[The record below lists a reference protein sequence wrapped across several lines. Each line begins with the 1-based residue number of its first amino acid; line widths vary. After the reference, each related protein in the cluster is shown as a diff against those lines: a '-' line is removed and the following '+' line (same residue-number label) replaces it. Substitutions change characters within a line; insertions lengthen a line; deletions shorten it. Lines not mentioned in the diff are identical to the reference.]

1 MDIELRKIVSAIRD
15 YAVEKF
21 SDAEWVDFGYVTEAS
36 DLIENHPRLLR
47 SLAFNDDDYSYCA
60 TQVVNEALE
69 ERPEKIQEVVE
80 HFGVDLWLEEK
91 DERRH
96 QRVFTETRPLVPSP
110 RFWREGY
117 FRLFISHL
125 ADHKA
130 NVQRLKRE
138 LEKWGVSAF
147 VAHTDIEP
155 TREWQLEI
163 EAALFSM
170 DAMLPVLMPGFKES
184 NWTDQEVGVA
194 IGLRK
199 LIIPARRGIDPY
211 GFIGKYQGFQADGRT
226 VGQVAEDVVK
236 ILLKSE
242 KTRAQIVR
250 GLSARIKVEV
260 NDQVVTSRLKLID
273 ELKIWS
279 KEQVKEILESVL
291 IRGGEMAEDVQVAF
305 NDLQASHGVVIVPPK
320 VTAFDDDDLPF

>member
-1 MDIELRKIVSAIRD
+1 M
-15 YAVEKF
+15 
-21 SDAEWVDFGYVTEAS
+21 
-36 DLIENHPRLLR
+36 
-47 SLAFNDDDYSYCA
+47 
-60 TQVVNEALE
+60 
-69 ERPEKIQEVVE
+69 
-80 HFGVDLWLEEK
+80 
-91 DERRH
+91 
-96 QRVFTETRPLVPSP
+96 
-110 RFWREGY
+110 
-117 FRLFISHL
+117 
-125 ADHKA
+125 
-130 NVQRLKRE
+130 
-138 LEKWGVSAF
+138 
-147 VAHTDIEP
+147 
-155 TREWQLEI
+155 EI

-184 NWTDQEVGVA
+184 NWTDKEVGVA

-250 GLSARIKVEV
+250 GLSTRIKVEV

-273 ELKIWS
+273 ELKILS

-291 IRGGEMAEDVQVAF
+291 IRGGEMAEDV
-305 NDLQASHGVVIVPPK
+305 
-320 VTAFDDDDLPF
+320 